1 MRKIL
6 LIILIFSMIFTTAC
20 WDMIDVNDRIFP
32 YSVGIDLNDKENEER
47 FLVNFSYPNINAIGS
62 EATSDIKSFMI
73 SSQANNI
80 FDAMDNLSNKIQN
93 PIYLKHLKVL
103 IVSEEVAKDPDFM
116 REIIGGLD
124 RDYIMNK
131 MIDLLV
137 VKNSAKEFTK
147 IKVDSTRQESV
158 GGVLHELLRNE
169 QRSTKFTPKTLN
181 MFIKDMD
188 NSSASTIPVGM
199 ESKESAGIMINGG
212 AIFKD
217 YRLVGYVDGVENRD
231 IAILTGDASQAEIDI
246 DFHGKG
252 LSLLI
257 NRIKSTKELV
267 DKESLKIKFNI
278 EMEGQLHQYTMEDG
292 LTDEESDQLLQEME
306 LSVKEHI
313 EESLSETI
321 NKLQNELYSDV
332 LGISSYLSKFHP
344 NLWDTIKD
352 DWDNIYS
359 NIDIE
364 PDVEM
369 HIRRRG
375 LIK

>member
-6 LIILIFSMIFTTAC
+6 LIILIFSIIFTTAC

-32 YSVGIDLNDKENEER
+32 YSVGIDLNDEENEER

-137 VKNSAKEFTK
+137 VRNSAKEFTK

-169 QRSTKFTPKTLN
+169 QRSTKFTPKILN

-212 AIFKD
+212 AVFKD

-231 IAILTGDASQAEIDI
+231 IAILTGDARQAEIDI
-246 DFHGKG
+246 DFHGKD

-278 EMEGQLHQYTMEDG
+278 KMEGQLHQYTMEDG

-306 LSVKEHI
+306 LSVKEYI

-375 LIK
+375 LMK